1 MSWKVFEDRKYP
13 YDGGESKDL
22 VAEPRRTAGLDADGD
37 ESRDL
42 VMLSQDRLVIYLG
55 RDPGRDSA
63 GGGQAG
69 VAATQKEQP

>member
-1 MSWKVFEDRKYP
+1 
-13 YDGGESKDL
+13 
-22 VAEPRRTAGLDADGD
+22 
-37 ESRDL
+37 
-42 VMLSQDRLVIYLG
+42 MLSQDRLVIYLG